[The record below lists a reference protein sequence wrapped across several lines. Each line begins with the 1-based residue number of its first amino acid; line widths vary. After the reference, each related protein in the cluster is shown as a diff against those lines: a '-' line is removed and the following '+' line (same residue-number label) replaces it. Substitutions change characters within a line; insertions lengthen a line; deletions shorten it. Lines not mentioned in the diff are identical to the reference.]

1 MTYIISKPSQ
11 TKTVPESFV
20 AQTVKKRS
28 SIAQGFLVQEGR
40 SQEAEGRREE
50 SLYSK
55 VFNLFS
61 VVGYF
66 CRAALVDGKL
76 RLQVVSD

>member
-1 MTYIISKPSQ
+1 MIL
-11 TKTVPESFV
+11 EFGLWNG
-20 AQTVKKRS
+20 RLL
-28 SIAQGFLVQEGR
+28 LVQEGR

-66 CRAALVDGKL
+66 FRAALG
-76 RLQVVSD
+76 

>member
-1 MTYIISKPSQ
+1 MTLLKGLKVGRLKVEGWKIQ
-11 TKTVPESFV
+11 
-20 AQTVKKRS
+20 S
-28 SIAQGFLVQEGR
+28 SLLTFSLVQEGR
-40 SQEAEGRREE
+40 SQEAEGTREE

-66 CRAALVDGKL
+66 CRAALVTC
-76 RLQVVSD
+76 